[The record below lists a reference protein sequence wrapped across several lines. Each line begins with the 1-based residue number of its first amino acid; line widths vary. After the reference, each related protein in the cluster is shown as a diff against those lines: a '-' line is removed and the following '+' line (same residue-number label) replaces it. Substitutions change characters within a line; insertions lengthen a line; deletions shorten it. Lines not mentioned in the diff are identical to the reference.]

1 MKRKT
6 YWAKTRIS
14 EVQAKNALRKANPDR
29 QYAYG
34 SYGRFQRYSGN
45 LIDLFA
51 MIIERRMD
59 KPANSGR
66 GCRVTPQHIE
76 NSYAKLQKVVYDL
89 LLDIEMQ
96 VYGDEEE

>member
-1 MKRKT
+1 MKR
-6 YWAKTRIS
+6 TRIS

-29 QYAYG
+29 QYAHG
-34 SYGRFQRYSGN
+34 SYGRFRRYSGN

-51 MIIERRMD
+51 MIVERRMD

-66 GCRVTPQHIE
+66 GCRVTPDHIE

-89 LLDIEMQ
+89 LLNIEMQ